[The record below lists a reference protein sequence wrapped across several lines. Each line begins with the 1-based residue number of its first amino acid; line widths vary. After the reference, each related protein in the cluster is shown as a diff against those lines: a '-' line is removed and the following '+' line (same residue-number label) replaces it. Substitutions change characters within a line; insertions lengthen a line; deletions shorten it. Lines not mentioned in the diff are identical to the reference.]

1 MIKRFF
7 DRSRTVHFFIPILYL
22 LILGL
27 LNKEQFLFLENYTSL
42 ILFQLPNILFLFISL
57 LLSAFIITKNNL
69 TNNNS
74 YPIIAFIIFVGF
86 LFNNILLPE
95 IIFAHFL
102 VLLGIRRAIS
112 LKSGK
117 QSISKIFDASLW
129 ISFSAILFPPSA
141 LFLIFLLLAI
151 FIYSRIDL
159 RNVGLIILGA
169 LTSIL
174 MSYLMLI
181 VFYDF
186 ISISEFF
193 TNLITNT
200 IYDIDKGFSLRSIF
214 VDVNTII
221 VFLILAISLIA
232 YLIAYGIKSTGNIK
246 TLLLISSILFIAFFI
261 NGHYMD
267 NGSVLIYLLLPF
279 LVLVT
284 KLIEMTNR
292 NWLLD
297 LVVIF
302 IIVFNLINQNLF

>member
-1 MIKRFF
+1 
-7 DRSRTVHFFIPILYL
+7 
-22 LILGL
+22 
-27 LNKEQFLFLENYTSL
+27 
-42 ILFQLPNILFLFISL
+42 
-57 LLSAFIITKNNL
+57 LSAFIITKNNL

-86 LFNNILLPE
+86 LFNNILLSE

-232 YLIAYGIKSTGNIK
+232 YLIAYGIKSMGNIK
-246 TLLLISSILFIAFFI
+246 TFLLISSILFIAFFI
-261 NGHYMD
+261 NGYYMG
-267 NGSVLIYLLLPF
+267 NGSALIYLLLPF

-284 KLIEMTNR
+284 KLIEISKR

-297 LVVIF
+297 LVVVF

>member
-86 LFNNILLPE
+86 LFNNILLSE

-200 IYDIDKGFSLRSIF
+200 IYDIDKGFSLRSIV

-246 TLLLISSILFIAFFI
+246 MLLLI
-261 NGHYMD
+261 
-267 NGSVLIYLLLPF
+267 
-279 LVLVT
+279 
-284 KLIEMTNR
+284 
-292 NWLLD
+292 
-297 LVVIF
+297 
-302 IIVFNLINQNLF
+302 

>member
-86 LFNNILLPE
+86 LFNNILLSE

-221 VFLILAISLIA
+221 VFF
-232 YLIAYGIKSTGNIK
+232 
-246 TLLLISSILFIAFFI
+246 LLI
-261 NGHYMD
+261 
-267 NGSVLIYLLLPF
+267 
-279 LVLVT
+279 
-284 KLIEMTNR
+284 
-292 NWLLD
+292 
-297 LVVIF
+297 
-302 IIVFNLINQNLF
+302 Q

>member
-1 MIKRFF
+1 
-7 DRSRTVHFFIPILYL
+7 
-22 LILGL
+22 
-27 LNKEQFLFLENYTSL
+27 
-42 ILFQLPNILFLFISL
+42 
-57 LLSAFIITKNNL
+57 
-69 TNNNS
+69 
-74 YPIIAFIIFVGF
+74 
-86 LFNNILLPE
+86 
-95 IIFAHFL
+95 
-102 VLLGIRRAIS
+102 
-112 LKSGK
+112 
-117 QSISKIFDASLW
+117 
-129 ISFSAILFPPSA
+129 
-141 LFLIFLLLAI
+141 
-151 FIYSRIDL
+151 
-159 RNVGLIILGA
+159 
-169 LTSIL
+169 
-174 MSYLMLI
+174 MLI

-200 IYDIDKGFSLRSIF
+200 IQDVDKRFSLRSIF
-214 VDVNTII
+214 VDTNTII
-221 VFLILAISLIA
+221 IFSILAISLIT
-232 YLIAYGIKSTGNIK
+232 YLISYGIKSAGNIK